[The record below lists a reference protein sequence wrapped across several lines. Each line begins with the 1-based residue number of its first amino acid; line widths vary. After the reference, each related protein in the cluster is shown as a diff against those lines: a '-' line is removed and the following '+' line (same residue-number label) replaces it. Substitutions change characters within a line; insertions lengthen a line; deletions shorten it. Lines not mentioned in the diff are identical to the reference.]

1 MEFLCMDICNID
13 HEIEN
18 ERIDED
24 SYDLVLDK
32 ACIDSIACNQEFS
45 MQYKAV
51 ENVWRVLVSGG
62 TFFMVS
68 RGSPIMRMH
77 LFES

>member
-1 MEFLCMDICNID
+1 MDICNID

-32 ACIDSIACNQEFS
+32 ACIDSIACSQEFS

-68 RGSPIMRMH
+68 RDSPIMRMH

>member
-1 MEFLCMDICNID
+1 MDICDID
-13 HEIEN
+13 NEIEN

-24 SYDLVLDK
+24 SYDLVIDK
-32 ACIDSIACNQEFS
+32 ACIDSIACHQDFT
-45 MQYKAV
+45 QLQKAV
-51 ENVWRVLVSGG
+51 DNVWRVLVSGG